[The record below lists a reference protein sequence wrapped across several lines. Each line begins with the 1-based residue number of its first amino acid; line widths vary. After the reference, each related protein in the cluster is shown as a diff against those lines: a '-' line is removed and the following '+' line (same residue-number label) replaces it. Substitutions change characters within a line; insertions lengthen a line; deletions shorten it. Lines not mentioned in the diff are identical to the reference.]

1 MLYWADPHTAGADT
15 AIGALIVGGGGANVG
30 AELGITGIA
39 PIGSERAFAADPQ
52 FVLIGTGW
60 KTAEAL
66 RAHPLLS
73 RMPAVI
79 EGRVIELPTPLLVTL
94 SHHAADACWRLASLL
109 HPQRVPR
116 PRP

>member
-1 MLYWADPHTAGADT
+1 MARSSQAPGTVKARRPDAAPPGSLGTDGSTSS
-15 AIGALIVGGGGANVG
+15 VG
-30 AELGITGIA
+30 AVVGAWGY
-39 PIGSERAFAADPQ
+39 
-52 FVLIGTGW
+52 LIGTGW
-60 KTAEAL
+60 KTGEAL

-79 EGRVIELPTPLLVTL
+79 EGRVVELPTQLLVTL